1 MYNKF
6 LLIQMK
12 FRKEIDSMGEINVP
26 DDKYWGASTERSK
39 KYFDIGKILVSK
51 TLINAITI
59 IKLAAAKVHKKDKQ
73 IDAKICDSIV
83 KASKEIIS
91 GKLDDNF
98 PLKVWQTGSGTQ
110 TNMNV
115 NEVIANRAIQ
125 ILGGKKGSKKP
136 VHPNDHVNK
145 SQSTNDVF
153 PTAMHIA
160 VAIETKKKL
169 LPSLK
174 YLAKE
179 LKLKI
184 RKFKNVVKVGRTH
197 LQDATPLTLG
207 QEFSGY
213 HSQLNDCILRIE
225 SSLKEIFYLAQG
237 GTAVGTGIN
246 SKKNF
251 DVKICREIS
260 KLTKIKFYPAKN
272 KFAALAAHDSIVN
285 FSGTLNT
292 TAVCLMKIAND
303 IRFLGS
309 GPRAGYGELILP
321 ANEPGS
327 SIMPGKVN
335 PTQCEAVTMVCVKVI
350 GNHTGITL
358 AGSQGQFELN
368 VFKPLIAHNIL
379 QSIDLLSD
387 SSKNFS
393 KFCIKGI
400 KADLKKINE
409 DLNNSL
415 MLVTALAP
423 KIGYDNA
430 AKIAKS
436 ALKNKTTL
444 KSEALKTGLITSNE
458 FDRIVDPKKMTYPE

>member
-1 MYNKF
+1 
-6 LLIQMK
+6 MK
-12 FRKEIDSMGEINVP
+12 LRKEFDSIGKISVP
-26 DDKYWGASTERSK
+26 NDKYWGASTQRSK
-39 KYFDIGKILVSK
+39 KYFDIGEFLVRPILIKS
-51 TLINAITI
+51 IAI
-59 IKLAAAKVHKKDKQ
+59 IKKAAAIIHSREKQ
-73 IDAKICDSIV
+73 IAPNIAKAII
-83 KASKEIIS
+83 KASNEVIS
-91 GKLDDNF
+91 GKLDEHF

-115 NEVIANRAIQ
+115 NEVVANRAIE

-160 VAIETKKKL
+160 IAIETRNKL
-169 LPSLK
+169 LPALE
-174 YLAKE
+174 LLNKE
-179 LKLKI
+179 LKKKVSQFKKI
-184 RKFKNVVKVGRTH
+184 VKVGRTH
-197 LQDATPLTLG
+197 LQDATPLSLG

-213 HSQLNDCILRIE
+213 QSQLEDCITRIKNAL
-225 SSLKEIFYLAQG
+225 SEIYLLAQG

-246 SKKNF
+246 SKKGF
-251 DVKICREIS
+251 DKKIINEIR
-260 KLTKIKFYPAKN
+260 KITKISFKPTKN
-272 KFAALAAHDSIVN
+272 KFAALAAHDEIVN

-292 TAVCLMKIAND
+292 TAVCLMKVAND

-335 PTQCEAVTMVCVKVI
+335 PTQSEAVTMVCVKVI
-350 GNHTGITL
+350 GNHNGITM
-358 AGSQGQFELN
+358 AGSHGHFELN

-379 QSIDLLSD
+379 QSIDLLAD
-387 SSKNFS
+387 SSKNFALY
-393 KFCIKGI
+393 CIKGL
-400 KADLKKINE
+400 KADKEKINFYLE
-409 DLNNSL
+409 NSL

-444 KSEALKTGLITSNE
+444 KTEALKTGLINE
-458 FDRIVDPKKMTYPE
+458 KDYEKIVNPKKMIYPA

>member
-1 MYNKF
+1 
-6 LLIQMK
+6 MK
-12 FRKEIDSMGEINVP
+12 KRKETDSIGSIGVP
-26 DDKYWGASTERSK
+26 VDKYWGASTQRSK
-39 KYFDIGKILVSK
+39 KYFDIGEFLVRPILIKS
-51 TLINAITI
+51 IAI
-59 IKLAAAKVHKKDKQ
+59 IKKSAAIVHKNDKQ
-73 IDAKICDSIV
+73 INRKIANAII
-83 KASKEIIS
+83 KASNEVIE
-91 GKLDDNF
+91 GKLNNHF

-115 NEVIANRAIQ
+115 NEVISNRAIE

-160 VAIETKKKL
+160 IALEAKKKL
-169 LPSLK
+169 VPALVNLK
-174 YLAKE
+174 KE
-179 LKLKI
+179 LKKKTNQFKKI
-184 RKFKNVVKVGRTH
+184 VKIGRTH

-213 HSQLNDCILRIE
+213 YSQLDDSIKRIVHA
-225 SSLKEIFYLAQG
+225 LDEINFLAQG

-246 SKKNF
+246 TKKNF
-251 DVKICREIS
+251 DKKIIKEIR
-260 KLTKIKFYPAKN
+260 KITKISFKPAKN
-272 KFAALAAHDSIVN
+272 KFAALASHDPIVN

-292 TAVCLMKIAND
+292 TAVALMKIAND

-335 PTQCEAVTMVCVKVI
+335 PTQSEAVTMVCVKVI
-350 GNHTGITL
+350 GNHNGITM
-358 AGSQGQFELN
+358 AGSHGHFELN

-387 SSKNFS
+387 SAKNFALY
-393 KFCIKGI
+393 CVKGI
-400 KADLKKINE
+400 KANKIKIKE
-409 DLNNSL
+409 HLDNSL

-423 KIGYDNA
+423 HIGYDNA
-430 AKIAKS
+430 AKIAKN
-436 ALKNKTTL
+436 ALKKNTRL
-444 KSEALKTGLITSNE
+444 KDEAIKSGLVSKE
-458 FDRIVDPKKMTYPE
+458 KYERIVNPIKMTKPN